1 MDKQQSTRY
10 LWCLHMSLKNSHFT
24 TYTHDERLWCWCHL
38 CDQTKVPS
46 STVRPRV
53 TIDATTLEE
62 KRSVFV
68 PVNPKRGKTLQLTSS
83 PVVEVTRSVQS
94 QRGPGQPRI
103 VPVRHPLNRACRV
116 DSVFVLD
123 KFYRTAN
130 DVNKFVRHAVNI
142 GNPSACQP
150 VRVHYKMQRQ

>member
-1 MDKQQSTRY
+1 MVLMSSLRPNESAQFYRASQSYYR
-10 LWCLHMSLKNSHFT
+10 
-24 TYTHDERLWCWCHL
+24 
-38 CDQTKVPS
+38 CDDARGEKIGVRSSQSQT
-46 STVRPRV
+46 
-53 TIDATTLEE
+53 
-62 KRSVFV
+62 
-68 PVNPKRGKTLQLTSS
+68 GKTLQLTSS